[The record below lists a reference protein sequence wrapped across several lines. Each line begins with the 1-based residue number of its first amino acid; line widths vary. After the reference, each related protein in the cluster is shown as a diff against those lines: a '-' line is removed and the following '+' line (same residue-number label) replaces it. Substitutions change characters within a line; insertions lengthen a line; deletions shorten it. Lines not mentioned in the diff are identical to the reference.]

1 MGAKDALKS
10 FIGGVM
16 LTLILVV
23 IVPIVVN
30 SIIAGYIKDMV
41 GDTTFLIL
49 SSDIIVNLLIWA
61 VLIGFMILLGAGG
74 ILKRYG
80 ILGILGLIAAYWLL
94 GDVTDATIPLA
105 TLAIVLVLSK
115 TMRMKKEKKRSAE

>member
-1 MGAKDALKS
+1 MGAKYALKS
-10 FIGGVM
+10 FIGGVV

-23 IVPIVVN
+23 IVPVVMN
-30 SIIAGYIKDMV
+30 SIIAGYVREMV

-61 VLIGFMILLGAGG
+61 ILTGFMILLGAGG

-80 ILGILGLIAAYWLL
+80 ILGMLGLIVAYWLL

-115 TMRMKKEKKRSAE
+115 TMRMKKEKKRNAE